1 MPIHTVPLGVSTRR
15 GIVMPKDA
23 ALGKALAE
31 TLNGS
36 YLGKI
41 KSVQFT
47 YDAYIEFDNL
57 PAEPVVFITLD
68 NSPWVRES
76 RSTFRRDTALRV
88 TMVTEANPTLDQAW
102 VDQYLDSFDQL
113 VGFVSTT
120 PVNGLVPVDIESE
133 DRYDI
138 DRLQSHHRLVMD
150 VLLNYRNIG

>member
-1 MPIHTVPLGVSTRR
+1 
-15 GIVMPKDA
+15 MPKDA
-23 ALGKALAE
+23 SLGRALAE
-31 TLNGS
+31 KVAEF

-88 TMVTEANPTLDQAW
+88 TMVTEANPTIDQVW
-102 VDQYLDSFDQL
+102 VDQHLDSFDQL
-113 VGFVSTT
+113 ISVISST

-138 DRLQSHHRLVMD
+138 DRLQSNHRLVMD